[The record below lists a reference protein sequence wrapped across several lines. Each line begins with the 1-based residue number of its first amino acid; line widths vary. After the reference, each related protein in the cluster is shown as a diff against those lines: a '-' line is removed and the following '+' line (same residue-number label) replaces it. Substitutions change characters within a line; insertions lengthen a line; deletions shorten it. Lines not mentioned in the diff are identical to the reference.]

1 MGLLNRVCLFESI
14 HRVSLGRDC
23 RRRGL
28 WRCGHP
34 VSIRAGGPHVSQSF
48 RTRRWPGAL
57 KWLRAVAVVC
67 FGILAVELYRVAIPF
82 QSVNPL
88 WQEATVDEPVIGNW
102 RYGGQDEEGYL
113 RFFDQAQ
120 TVLMPPGSHLFG
132 ADGQFVVIEH
142 YSPSSLTFAQP
153 YEAIPPLWLILGL
166 GVGVISVAVAVR
178 RWRRRRL
185 RLRAVRPSSS
195 PVQRQ
200 LHWRGKARRF
210 KSARRR

>member
-1 MGLLNRVCLFESI
+1 MTAGVA
-14 HRVSLGRDC
+14 DC
-23 RRRGL
+23 GAAATQCRFGQ
-28 WRCGHP
+28 GE
-34 VSIRAGGPHVSQSF
+34 PHVSQSF
-48 RTRRWPGAL
+48 RTRRWSGAL
-57 KWLRAVAVVC
+57 KWLLTVAVVC

-113 RFFDQAQ
+113 RFFDQAH
-120 TVLMPPGSHLFG
+120 TVLIPPGSHLFG

-166 GVGVISVAVAVR
+166 GVGVISAAVAVR

-195 PVQRQ
+195 PLQRQ
-200 LHWRGKARRF
+200 LHWREKSRRF